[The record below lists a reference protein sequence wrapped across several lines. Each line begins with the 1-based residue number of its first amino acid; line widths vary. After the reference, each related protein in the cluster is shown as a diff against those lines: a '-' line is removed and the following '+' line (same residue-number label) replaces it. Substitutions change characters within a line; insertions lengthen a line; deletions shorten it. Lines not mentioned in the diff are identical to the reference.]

1 MALIWLCVALLLAAV
16 LVFLWAICAA
26 AGAAEEREGGFF
38 FTEPAETSP
47 PATPPVHVIYPGI
60 PLEDGFQAYIANLCR
75 EKEVSVPLV
84 LAVIAKESDFDAK
97 LVADGGHSFGLMQI
111 QPQWHRERMRDLGVT
126 DLLDPAQNIRVGIDY
141 LSELLSLG
149 KGEEYAVMFYNG
161 GEIHAN
167 YYAKRGEMSAYC
179 TEVMRMRDCIGEAAM
194 AVNG

>member
-47 PATPPVHVIYPGI
+47 PATPPVHVIYPV
-60 PLEDGFQAYIANLCR
+60 R
-75 EKEVSVPLV
+75 TS
-84 LAVIAKESDFDAK
+84 
-97 LVADGGHSFGLMQI
+97 DGGQSFGLMQI

>member
-1 MALIWLCVALLLAAV
+1 MALIWLCAAILLLAV
-16 LVFLWAICAA
+16 LVFIWALCAA
-26 AGAAEEREGGFF
+26 ASGSEEYWLEPA
-38 FTEPAETSP
+38 PAETSP

-60 PLEDGFQAYIANLCR
+60 PLEDGFQVYIANLCR
-75 EKEVSVPLV
+75 EKEVPVPLV
-84 LAVIAKESDFDAK
+84 LAIIARESDFDAK
-97 LVADGGHSFGLMQI
+97 LVDDGGQSFGLMQI

-126 DLLDPAQNIRVGIDY
+126 DLLDPAQNVRVGIDY
-141 LSELLSLG
+141 LAELLDLG